1 MIIVFTGPGIGLHGE
16 PITRAELKAEAEA
29 KGHTVKACLTLDTEL
44 LVASRT
50 DTVKARR
57 AAERGI
63 LVIDYKAFVAEC
75 LDGRVPRT
83 GAQPDLFI
91 DSPTPG
97 KSWAGH
103 QPDLL

>member
-16 PITRAELKAEAEA
+16 PITRAELKAAAEA
-29 KGHTVKACLTLDTEL
+29 RGHIIRQSVTLDTEM

-63 LVIDYKAFVAEC
+63 VVIDYKAFVAEC
-75 LDGRVPRT
+75 LDGEVERSN
-83 GAQPDLFI
+83 AQPDLFV
-91 DSPTPG
+91 DS
-97 KSWAGH
+97 H
-103 QPDLL
+103 QPSSHESPL

>member
-1 MIIVFTGPGIGLHGE
+1 MIIVFTGPGIGLHDE
-16 PITRAELKAEAEA
+16 PITRAELKAAAEA
-29 KGHTVKACLTLDTEL
+29 RGHTIRQSVTLDTEM

-91 DSPTPG
+91 DNPTPG
-97 KSWAGH
+97 ESWASH